1 MGTKTISLADD
12 AYERLKAAKRDDES
26 FSDAVRRLAPG
37 VRIAEYVGVLDE
49 ATADD
54 LEAAVAERRA
64 ERTAGRRARVRRVAD
79 AFDERSAGDERP
91 PDPE

>member
-12 AYERLKAAKRDDES
+12 AYEQLKAAKREDES

-49 ATADD
+49 DTADD
-54 LEAAVAERRA
+54 LEAAITERRA
-64 ERTAGRRARVRRVAD
+64 ERTDGRRARVRRIAD
-79 AFDERSAGDERP
+79 AFDEQSTDDRP
-91 PDPE
+91 LDPE